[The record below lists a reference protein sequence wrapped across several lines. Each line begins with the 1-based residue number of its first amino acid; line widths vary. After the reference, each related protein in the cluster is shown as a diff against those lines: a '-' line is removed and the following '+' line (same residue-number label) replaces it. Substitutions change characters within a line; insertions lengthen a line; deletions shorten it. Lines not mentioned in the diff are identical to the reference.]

1 MSNSL
6 FPNMLPGVLPGRTT
20 TNRVVFRQRDESYL
34 AQGVKIDGPNSRD
47 PSNTVDPTT
56 LQSGLLMGRC
66 TGSTGD
72 VTAPTVNNFAPSI
85 IGTIGVIVAGATS
98 MTVSLTVAA
107 EIVRRFGA
115 TGTFKLTGPPVA
127 NGVVATE
134 VVTYS
139 AVSLT
144 TGVIT
149 CTATANAYVAGSFV
163 QPQDGSET
171 PLSFIDDLRSVG
183 GINVVDQNG
192 ASVTVVDWPLVPV
205 TGMIHSAALINW
217 PTDTSL
223 QAWIVARLNDSSGNQ
238 YNFDHH
244 LLGSAA

>member
-1 MSNSL
+1 M
-6 FPNMLPGVLPGRTT
+6 T
-20 TNRVVFRQRDESYL
+20 
-34 AQGVKIDGPNSRD
+34 IDGNNSRD
-47 PSNTVDPTT
+47 TSNTVDPTT

-72 VTAPTVNNFAPSI
+72 ATAPIANSFAPSI
-85 IGTIGVIVAGATS
+85 VGTITNAILAGATS
-98 MTVSLTVAA
+98 MTVSLTMAA

-115 TGTFKLTGPPVA
+115 SGTFKLTGPPTA

-139 AVSLT
+139 AVNT
-144 TGVIT
+144 TRTGVIT
-149 CTATANAYVAGSFV
+149 VTATANAYVAGSFI

-183 GINVVDQNG
+183 GINVVDNNG
-192 ASVTVVDWPLVPV
+192 VSVATVQWPLVPISGTV
-205 TGMIHSAALINW
+205 HSAALIFW

-223 QAWIVARLNDSSGNQ
+223 QAWIAARLNDSSGAQFNM
-238 YNFDHH
+238 DHH
-244 LLGSAA
+244 FLGSAA